1 MRPIDANRLRM
12 RLESYVRDCEQEEDW
27 LPAQVFMDV
36 IAEIQ
41 DCPTIDPEDLRPHGR
56 WLDIPNAYVSV
67 ASTDGS
73 YHGCATSCS
82 VCGEVNPNA
91 YKTNCC
97 PNCGAKMIEEVLN
110 A

>member
-56 WLDIPNAYVSV
+56 WLVFNNGTKEEPQQDHMA
-67 ASTDGS
+67 
-73 YHGCATSCS
+73 CS
-82 VCGEVNPNA
+82 RCGWYWSIADHSKVFSH
-91 YKTNCC
+91 C
-97 PNCGAKMIEEVLN
+97 PNCGAKIGEEVPN
-110 A
+110 G